1 MIAHKGLGEEMT
13 QTVQNTDIGLAV
25 KALKIGKK
33 VRELRQKNRYT
44 LQDLA
49 ARTGLSKP
57 FLSQIEND
65 HVIPPIATL
74 LKLARALNV
83 GMTYFFQDEEGSDK
97 ISITRQQER
106 IKVERRP
113 HQQKGETNY
122 IYVALE
128 TKKTNK
134 AMDPFLVEFPVQNTE
149 EMVFMSHEG
158 EEFLYLLEGKVEFRT
173 LDRVEILHAGDSIYF
188 ESDLSHSF
196 RCVSDT
202 PAKALAVIWSKV

>member
-1 MIAHKGLGEEMT
+1 MT
-13 QTVQNTDIGLAV
+13 QNVQNTDIGLAV

-33 VRELRQKNRYT
+33 IRELRQKNRYT

-97 ISITRQQER
+97 ISITRQGER
-106 IKVERRP
+106 MKVERRP

-122 IYVALE
+122 LYVALE

-134 AMDPFLVEFPVQNTE
+134 AMNPFLVEFPVQNTE

-158 EEFLYLLEGKVEFRT
+158 EEFLYLLKGEVEFRT
-173 LDRVEILHAGDSIYF
+173 VDRVEILQAGDSIYF
-188 ESDLSHSF
+188 ESDVSHSF
-196 RCVSDT
+196 RCVSGT

>member
-1 MIAHKGLGEEMT
+1 MT
-13 QTVQNTDIGLAV
+13 QTRQNMDIGLAV

-33 VRELRQKNRYT
+33 VKELRQKNRYT

-49 ARTGLSKP
+49 TRTGLSKP

-65 HVIPPIATL
+65 HVVPPIATL

-83 GMTYFFQDEEGSDK
+83 SMTYFFQDEEGSEK
-97 ISITRQQER
+97 ISITRQEER
-106 IKVERRP
+106 VVVERRP
-113 HQQKGETNY
+113 HHDKGEVNY

-134 AMDPFLVEFPVQNTE
+134 SMNPFLVEFPVTSAE

-158 EEFLYLLEGKVEFRT
+158 EEFLYLIEGMVEFRT
-173 LDRVEILHAGDSIYF
+173 MDRVEILQAGDSIYF

-202 PAKALAVIWSKV
+202 PARALAVIWSKVQ